1 MSNTKDINIHESGS
15 GGEMAIVSNDLLM
28 GEVLFQQVYLALFG
42 GNVEANT
49 IGNELVSEERFD
61 YWANPLFFAEIPSK
75 QFNSNT
81 ERDLQKVVLNTAGR
95 LRIIQVVNEDLSYLT
110 ILLNYDVD
118 VQFVGT
124 NHIRI
129 IVNFTQ
135 KGSQES
141 RVLQMVYDNA
151 KGELIIEKT
160 I

>member
-1 MSNTKDINIHESGS
+1 MNTKDINLHESGS

-28 GEVLFQQVYLALFG
+28 GEALFQQVYLALFG

-49 IGNELVSEERFD
+49 IGNELISEERFD
-61 YWANPLFFAEIPSK
+61 YWQNPLFFAETPSK

-81 ERDLQKVVLNTAGR
+81 ERELQKVVLNTSGR
-95 LRIIQVVNEDLSYLT
+95 LKIIQTVSDDLEYLSN
-110 ILLNYDVD
+110 LLKYDVD
-118 VQFVGT
+118 VQFVST

-129 IVNFTQ
+129 IINFAQ
-135 KGSQES
+135 KGSQEN

>member
-1 MSNTKDINIHESGS
+1 MNTKDINLHESGS

-28 GEVLFQQVYLALFG
+28 GEALFQQVYLALFG

-49 IGNELVSEERFD
+49 IGNELLSEERFD
-61 YWANPLFFAEIPSK
+61 YWQNPLFFSETPSK

-81 ERDLQKVVLNTAGR
+81 ERELQKVVLNTSGR
-95 LRIIQVVNEDLSYLT
+95 LEIIKTVREDLEYLSN
-110 ILLNYDVD
+110 LLKYDVD

-129 IVNFTQ
+129 IINFAQ
-135 KGSQES
+135 KGSQEN

>member
-1 MSNTKDINIHESGS
+1 MNTKDINLHESGN

-42 GNVEANT
+42 GNLEANT

-81 ERDLQKVVLNTAGR
+81 ERELQKVVLNTAGR

-135 KGSQES
+135 KGTQEN

>member
-1 MSNTKDINIHESGS
+1 MNTKDINLHESGS

-28 GEVLFQQVYLALFG
+28 GEALFQQVYLALFG

-49 IGNELVSEERFD
+49 IGNELISEERFD
-61 YWANPLFFAEIPSK
+61 YWQNPLFFAETPSK

-81 ERDLQKVVLNTAGR
+81 ERELQKVVLNTSGR
-95 LRIIQVVNEDLSYLT
+95 LEIIKTVSDDLEYLSN
-110 ILLNYDVD
+110 LLKYDVD

-129 IVNFTQ
+129 IINFAQ
-135 KGSQES
+135 KGSQEN

>member
-1 MSNTKDINIHESGS
+1 MNTKDINLHESGS

-28 GEVLFQQVYLALFG
+28 GEALFQQVYLALFG

-49 IGNELVSEERFD
+49 IGNELLSEERFD
-61 YWANPLFFAEIPSK
+61 YWQNPLFFSETPSK

-81 ERDLQKVVLNTAGR
+81 ERELKEVVLNTAGR
-95 LRIIQVVNEDLSYLT
+95 LKIIQTVSDDLEYLSN
-110 ILLNYDVD
+110 LLKYDVD

-129 IVNFTQ
+129 IINFAQ
-135 KGSQES
+135 KGSQEN

>member
-1 MSNTKDINIHESGS
+1 MNTKDINLHESGS

-28 GEVLFQQVYLALFG
+28 GEALFQQVYLALFG

-49 IGNELVSEERFD
+49 IGNELLSEERFD
-61 YWANPLFFAEIPSK
+61 YWQNPLFFSETPSK

-81 ERDLQKVVLNTAGR
+81 ERELQKVVLNTSGR
-95 LRIIQVVNEDLSYLT
+95 LKIIQTVSDDLEYLSN
-110 ILLNYDVD
+110 LLKYDVD

-129 IVNFTQ
+129 IINFAQ
-135 KGSQES
+135 KGSQEN

>member
-1 MSNTKDINIHESGS
+1 MNTKDINLHESGS

-49 IGNELVSEERFD
+49 IGNELVSEERLD
-61 YWANPLFFAEIPSK
+61 YWANPLFFAENTSK

-81 ERDLQKVVLNTAGR
+81 ERELKNVVLNTSGR
-95 LRIIQVVNEDLSYLT
+95 LRIIQLVNEDLSYLT
-110 ILLNYDVD
+110 TLLNYDVD
-118 VQFVGT
+118 VRFVRT

-129 IVNFTQ
+129 IVNFTE
-135 KGSQES
+135 KGTQES

>member
-1 MSNTKDINIHESGS
+1 MNTKDINLHESGS

-42 GNVEANT
+42 GNIEANT

-61 YWANPLFFAEIPSK
+61 YWANPLFFAQTQIK

-81 ERDLQKVVLNTAGR
+81 ERELQSVVLNTSGR
-95 LRIIQVVNEDLSYLT
+95 LRIIQSVNEDLSYLT
-110 ILLNYDVD
+110 ILLNYKVD
-118 VQFVGT
+118 VEFVGT

-135 KGSQES
+135 KGSQEN
-141 RVLQMVYDNA
+141 RVLQLVYDNA

>member
-1 MSNTKDINIHESGS
+1 MNTKDINLHESGN

-42 GNVEANT
+42 GNLEANT

-81 ERDLQKVVLNTAGR
+81 ERELQKVVLNTAGR

-135 KGSQES
+135 KGSQEN
-141 RVLQMVYDNA
+141 RVLQMVYNNA
-151 KGELIIEKT
+151 KGELIIDKT

>member
-1 MSNTKDINIHESGS
+1 MKEVTIKD
-15 GGEMAIVSNDLLM
+15 
-28 GEVLFQQVYLALFG
+28 
-42 GNVEANT
+42 
-49 IGNELVSEERFD
+49 
-61 YWANPLFFAEIPSK
+61 
-75 QFNSNT
+75 
-81 ERDLQKVVLNTAGR
+81 
-95 LRIIQVVNEDLSYLT
+95 QVVNEDLSYLT

-124 NHIRI
+124 NLIRI

-135 KGSQES
+135 KGSQEN

>member
-1 MSNTKDINIHESGS
+1 MSNTKDINLHESGS
-15 GGEMAIVSNDLLM
+15 GGEMSIVSNDLLM

-49 IGNELVSEERFD
+49 LGNELVSEERFD
-61 YWANPLFFAEIPSK
+61 YWANPLFFAENQSK

-81 ERDLQKVVLNTAGR
+81 ERELQKVVLNTAGR
-95 LRIIQVVNEDLSYLT
+95 LKIIQVVNEDLSYLN
-110 ILLNYDVD
+110 ILLNYNVD
-118 VQFVGT
+118 VQFIGV
-124 NHIRI
+124 NNIRI

-135 KGSQES
+135 KGFQES
-141 RVLQMVYDNA
+141 RVLQMVYNNA

>member
-1 MSNTKDINIHESGS
+1 MNTKDINLHESGS
-15 GGEMAIVSNDLLM
+15 GGEMDIVSNDLLM

-81 ERDLQKVVLNTAGR
+81 ERELQKVVLNTAGR

-124 NHIRI
+124 NLIRI

-135 KGSQES
+135 KGSQEN